1 MGLSQ
6 AFNVFLAVFAAL
18 FPVVNPLGGAPIFYT
33 LTRDVPPETRAR
45 MARKVA
51 LYGFVLLLGS
61 MVIGSHVLTFF
72 GISLPVLR
80 VAGGLVVTFVGWQLL
95 HQGNPTPERT
105 APRTIDVAQIEGQA
119 FYPITMPLTTGPGSI
134 ATAVALGAQANLHMD
149 GAGTAFAAILAA
161 ILGLVAVSSTI
172 YLAYRYAGDIE
183 RVLGPNGTNILVRLF
198 AFILLCIGMQIMWIG
213 ISALIG
219 SLPSA

>member
-1 MGLSQ
+1 MIQ

-18 FPVVNPLGGAPIFYT
+18 FPVVNPLGGAPIFYQ

-51 LYGFVLLLGS
+51 IYGFVLLLGS

-105 APRTIDVAQIEGQA
+105 AARVIDVAQIEGQA

-134 ATAVALGAQANLHMD
+134 ATSVALGAQANLHTES
-149 GAGTAFAAILAA
+149 GAMMAAAIVAAVLGLAA
-161 ILGLVAVSSTI
+161 VSATI

-213 ISALIG
+213 ISSLIA
-219 SLPSA
+219 SLPTTG

>member
-1 MGLSQ
+1 MSQ

-18 FPVVNPLGGAPIFYT
+18 FPVVNPLGGAPIFYS
-33 LTRDVPPETRAR
+33 LTRDVPPETRAS

-51 LYGFVLLLGS
+51 IYGFVLLLGS
-61 MVIGSHVLTFF
+61 MIIGSHILTFF
-72 GISLPVLR
+72 GISMPVLR

-95 HQGNPTPERT
+95 HQGNPTPERS

-134 ATAVALGAQANLHMD
+134 ATAVALGAQANVHVE
-149 GAGTAFAAILAA
+149 GTGMEAAILIAGL
-161 ILGLVAVSSTI
+161 LGLVAVSATI
-172 YLAYRYAGDIE
+172 YVAYRYAGDIE

-213 ISALIG
+213 ISALIL
-219 SLPSA
+219 SLHAA

>member
-18 FPVVNPLGGAPIFYT
+18 FPVVNPLGGAPIFYS
-33 LTRDVPPETRAR
+33 LTRDVPPETRAL

-51 LYGFVLLLGS
+51 IYGFVLLLGS
-61 MVIGSHVLTFF
+61 MIIGSHVLTFF

-95 HQGNPTPERT
+95 HQGNPTPERS

-134 ATAVALGAQANLHMD
+134 ATAVALGAQADLQAS
-149 GAGTAFAAILAA
+149 GPGLGAAIVVAA
-161 ILGLVAVSSTI
+161 LLGVVAVSVTI
-172 YLAYRYAGDIE
+172 YVAYRYAGDIE
-183 RVLGPNGTNILVRLF
+183 RFLGANGTNILVRLF
-198 AFILLCIGMQIMWIG
+198 AFILLCIGMQIMWVG
-213 ISALIG
+213 ISALIL
-219 SLPSA
+219 SLHGG

>member
-1 MGLSQ
+1 MIQ

-18 FPVVNPLGGAPIFYT
+18 FPVVNPLGGAPIFYQ

-51 LYGFVLLLGS
+51 IYGFVLLLGS

-95 HQGNPTPERT
+95 HQGNPTPER
-105 APRTIDVAQIEGQA
+105 AAARVIDVAQIEGQA

-134 ATAVALGAQANLHMD
+134 ATSVALGAQANLHTES
-149 GAGTAFAAILAA
+149 GTMMAAAIVAAVLGLAA
-161 ILGLVAVSSTI
+161 VSATI

-213 ISALIG
+213 IASLIA
-219 SLPSA
+219 SLPTTA

>member
-1 MGLSQ
+1 MSQ

-18 FPVVNPLGGAPIFYT
+18 FPVVNPLGGAPIFYS
-33 LTRDVPPETRAR
+33 LTRDVPPETRAS

-51 LYGFVLLLGS
+51 IYGFVLLLGS
-61 MVIGSHVLTFF
+61 MIIGSHILTFF

-95 HQGNPTPERT
+95 HQGNPTPERN

-134 ATAVALGAQANLHMD
+134 ATAVALGAQANVHVE
-149 GAGTAFAAILAA
+149 GTGMEAAILIAGL
-161 ILGLVAVSSTI
+161 LGLVAVSATI
-172 YLAYRYAGDIE
+172 YVAYRYAGDIE

-213 ISALIG
+213 ISALVL
-219 SLPSA
+219 SLHGA